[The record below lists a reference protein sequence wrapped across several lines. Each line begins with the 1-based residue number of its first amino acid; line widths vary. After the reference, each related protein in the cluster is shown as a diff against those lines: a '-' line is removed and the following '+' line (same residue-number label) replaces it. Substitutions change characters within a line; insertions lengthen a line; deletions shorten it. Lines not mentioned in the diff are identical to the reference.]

1 MTQAL
6 LELGRLTTLGV
17 TVERE
22 RKTDSTEKQRRGV
35 SETGPDG
42 TREESTTPSKKTLAL
57 L

>member
-6 LELGRLTTLGV
+6 FELGRLTTLGV